1 MSSDRTIARNQAGRQ
16 TMSDE
21 PTEAELTRERHMEL
35 LEAINRQTRSVTAAL
50 EQVRDAILR
59 SR

>member
-1 MSSDRTIARNQAGRQ
+1 MSADPVKRPREAFAGPDADEVARQ
-16 TMSDE
+16 
-21 PTEAELTRERHMEL
+21 RHMEL

>member
-1 MSSDRTIARNQAGRQ
+1 VFN
-16 TMSDE
+16 E
-21 PTEAELTRERHMEL
+21 PTEAELARERHMEL